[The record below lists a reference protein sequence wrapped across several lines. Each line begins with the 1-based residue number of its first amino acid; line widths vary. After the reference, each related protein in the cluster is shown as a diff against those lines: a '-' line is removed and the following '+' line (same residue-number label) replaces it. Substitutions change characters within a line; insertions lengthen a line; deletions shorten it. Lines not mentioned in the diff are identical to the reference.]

1 MTGPVIRIEDEA
13 DFLALLS
20 TLAEIGA
27 TQDGGVCRLAGST
40 ADGMA
45 RRLLADRMANLGADI
60 AVDAVGNQFG
70 RLQFGEG
77 LGSILCGSHLDSQ
90 PTGGRFDG
98 SLGVAAAVIAG
109 QILKRTGRHYRYD
122 LVICNWTNE
131 EGARFTPSLTGS
143 SVFAGSLAANAALGL
158 RDQTG
163 KSLGDALAGIGFL
176 GTAQSPRDAVAAIE
190 LHIEQGPHLEAN
202 GRSIGIVTG
211 NWAARK
217 LRLWFRGEP
226 AHTGPTALA
235 QRQDALLAA
244 ARFICLAH
252 DLSGTNANSPILSI
266 ARASIEPNSANV
278 IASDVRLWVEIRH
291 PDPSVCQTFGQALL
305 GVAANSSQL
314 GGCSVL
320 VEDDALRLPSD
331 LSSTGAELARQV
343 CDALHLTWRD
353 MKSVAGHDALALAS
367 ILPATLLFV
376 PSRNG
381 ISHSPKEF
389 TSNRDLIGGLHVFV
403 HWLHRRLMG

>member
-1 MTGPVIRIEDEA
+1 MTGPVIRREDEA
-13 DFLALLS
+13 DFLTMLS

-27 TQDGGVCRLAGST
+27 TQDGGVYRLAGST

-45 RRLLADRMANLGADI
+45 RRLLADRVADLGADSS
-60 AVDAVGNQFG
+60 VDAVGNQFG
-70 RLQFGEG
+70 RLPFGG
-77 LGSILCGSHLDSQ
+77 GHGSILCDSHLDSQ

-98 SLGVAAAVIAG
+98 SL
-109 QILKRTGRHYRYD
+109 
-122 LVICNWTNE
+122 
-131 EGARFTPSLTGS
+131 
-143 SVFAGSLAANAALGL
+143 AANAALDL

-176 GTAQSPRDAVAAIE
+176 GTAQSPRDAIAAIE

-202 GRSIGIVTG
+202 GMRIGIVTG
-211 NWAARK
+211 SWAARK

-252 DLSGTNANSPILSI
+252 DLPGTNANSPILSI

-278 IASDVRLWVEIRH
+278 IASEVRLWVEIRH

-305 GVAANSSQL
+305 DVAANSSQL

-320 VEDDALRLPSD
+320 VEDDALRPPSD
-331 LSSTGAELARQV
+331 LSSNGAELARQV
-343 CDALHLTWRD
+343 CDALHPAWSD

-389 TSNRDLIGGLHVFV
+389 TSSRDLIGGLHVLV